1 MQYYRLL
8 LTSSPAVFLND
19 KKKKKKIKAVLS
31 GAVGNLWRTYRH
43 TLGKV
48 LQEKQHPLL
57 EAGRAVAEFSTLRGK
72 Q

>member
-19 KKKKKKIKAVLS
+19 KRKKITAVLS
-31 GAVGNLWRTYRH
+31 SAVGNLWRTYRH